1 MYMYRRV
8 CKHVLSAVVKD
19 AARLSRYAC
28 TAHVSDVE
36 LVYVQCMIVYTCIVQ
51 PQPCRPLSI
60 PVVYASIQDSSTDGS
75 YDYVHI
81 ETEGSPV
88 VPHRQVQKPASRHR
102 PPPTTTKR
110 SDEDDIKL
118 YSNPAYFTV
127 SRTSPY

>member
-1 MYMYRRV
+1 MHDCIYL
-8 CKHVLSAVVKD
+8 HSA
-19 AARLSRYAC
+19 A
-28 TAHVSDVE
+28 
-36 LVYVQCMIVYTCIVQ
+36 I
-51 PQPCRPLSI
+51 PCPS

-102 PPPTTTKR
+102 PPATTTKR